1 MCVSGVIGW
10 VGLVVPH
17 MCRMVIG
24 SDNKWLIPASISV
37 GASFMVFVD
46 TICRT
51 ITGSEIP
58 LGIVTAIV
66 GGPFFIYLLKKT
78 KGKDW

>member
-1 MCVSGVIGW
+1 
-10 VGLVVPH
+10 
-17 MCRMVIG
+17 
-24 SDNKWLIPASISV
+24 
-37 GASFMVFVD
+37 MVFVD

-51 ITGSEIP
+51 ITGAEIP

-78 KGKDW
+78 KGSNW